1 MITDLSRDYFF
12 GASDTYTI
20 MMSFDS
26 KTFQKWWQVK
36 IGAEE
41 TFADNIYTR
50 AGNLYEQPI
59 LDALLVPYRNEVFQ
73 VGQLRVNLDGR
84 TDESV
89 VEVKTHKNAFKLSK
103 AYWMQCQV
111 EMFASVNSKA
121 TLVAYQMTD
130 DDYELAEKGLVDEID
145 LDRIET
151 FEIEYD
157 EDFILTYLDRVN
169 YLSKCFEEEV
179 IPSESDFSL
188 SRTGECL

>member
-1 MITDLSRDYFF
+1 MITDLKRDYFF

-20 MMSFDS
+20 MMSFDT
-26 KTFQKWWQVK
+26 KTFQKWWQIK

-41 TFADNIYTR
+41 AFTDNIYTR

-59 LDALLVPYRNEVFQ
+59 LDSLLVPYRNEVFQ
-73 VGQLRVNLDGR
+73 VGQIKVNLDGR

-89 VEVKTHKNAFKLSK
+89 VEVKTHKNAFKLTK

-121 TLVAYQMTD
+121 TLIAYQMTD
-130 DDYELAEKGLVDEID
+130 EDYEAAEEGLICEID
-145 LDRIET
+145 LDRIEIFT
-151 FEIEYD
+151 IDYD
-157 EDFILTYLDRVN
+157 EEFINRYLERVN
-169 YLSKCFEEEV
+169 YLTKCFREEV

-188 SRTGECL
+188 SRA